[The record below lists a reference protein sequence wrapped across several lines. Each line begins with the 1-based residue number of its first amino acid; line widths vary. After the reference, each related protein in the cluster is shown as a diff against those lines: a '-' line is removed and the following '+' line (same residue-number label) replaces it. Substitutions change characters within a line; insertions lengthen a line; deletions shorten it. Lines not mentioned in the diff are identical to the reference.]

1 MDFVN
6 TILNGNTGDGNV
18 NFVNLINN
26 AVRDSKQATGHFN
39 VLIAGRSGVGKSTL
53 INAIFDGNLATV
65 GQGKPVTKSTREITK
80 EGSPLSIFDTRGLE
94 MAAFDETLK
103 ELSDFIALRQ
113 QTEDTNR
120 HIHVAWLCIQED
132 SRRVE
137 DAEIQLFHMLALHM
151 PVLVVIT
158 KARQDGGFRSKVQ
171 ELLPSARN
179 VMRVRAIAD
188 KLDSGHIEPPMGLED
203 LVLATSELI
212 PEGVR
217 RALTAAQKASLEL
230 KKKHAREIINGAA
243 TAASAAGL
251 SPIPATSAAIL
262 APIQVGM
269 IAAINTV
276 FNLEVSLSTLSAL
289 LSSTLGVTSTALTAR
304 LVLASILKMIPGAGT
319 AFGMVISAS
328 TAVAITKTLGEAYL
342 SVLENIYLQAPD
354 RINDMAFIGQQ
365 LKSVLK
371 ENKRPN

>member
-6 TILNGNTGDGNV
+6 TMLNGNTGDGKA
-18 NFVNLINN
+18 NFTDIINN
-26 AVRDSKQATGHFN
+26 AVKDSAQAIGHFN

-53 INAIFDGNLATV
+53 INAVFEGNLATV
-65 GQGKPVTKSTREITK
+65 GQGKPVTRSTREITK
-80 EGSPLSIFDTRGLE
+80 KDSPLSIFDTRGLE
-94 MAAFDETLK
+94 IAAFDETLK
-103 ELSDFIALRQ
+103 ELSDFIASRQ

-137 DAEIQLFHMLALHM
+137 DAEIRLLDMLNEHM

-158 KARQDGGFRSKVQ
+158 KARQDSGFRSKVQ
-171 ELLPSARN
+171 ELLPKARN

-188 KLDSGHIEPPMGLED
+188 VLDSGHIEPPMGLQD

-217 RALTAAQKASLEL
+217 RALTASQKASLEL

-243 TAASAAGL
+243 ASASSAGL

-262 APIQVGM
+262 APIQIGM
-269 IAAINTV
+269 IAAINHV
-276 FNLEVSLSTLSAL
+276 FNIEVSLNALSTL
-289 LSSTLGVTSTALTAR
+289 LSSTLGVTGTALTAR
-304 LVLASILKMIPGAGT
+304 LMLASVLKMIPGAGT
-319 AFGMVISAS
+319 AFGMVISAT
-328 TAVAITKTLGEAYL
+328 TAAAITKTLGESYL
-342 SVLENIYLQAPD
+342 LVLEHIYLNEPD
-354 RINDMAFIGQQ
+354 RIGDMAFIGTQ
-365 LKSVLK
+365 LKGALK
-371 ENKRPN
+371 QGKRSN

>member
-6 TILNGNTGDGNV
+6 TILNGNIGDGNV
-18 NFVNLINN
+18 NFVNTINN

-53 INAIFDGNLATV
+53 INAVFDGNLATV
-65 GQGKPVTKSTREITK
+65 GQGKPVTQSTREITK

-94 MAAFDETLK
+94 MAAFHETLK
-103 ELSDFIALRQ
+103 KLSDFIVSRQ

-188 KLDSGHIEPPMGLED
+188 ELDSGHIEPPMGLED

-212 PEGVR
+212 PEGVQ
-217 RALTAAQKASLEL
+217 RAFNAAQKVSLEL
-230 KKKHAREIINGAA
+230 KKKYARKIINGAA
-243 TAASAAGL
+243 ATASTAGL

-276 FNLEVSLSTLSAL
+276 FNLEVSLSTLSVL

-371 ENKRPN
+371 ENQRSN